1 HYPSADD
8 REIKHP
14 ISPSCFRVLLPEIRK
29 ILDIDRPA
37 PSVDSR
43 YASGKN
49 PGSLFRRRGFSLT
62 LSALCPRLS
71 GDVPSPVSGVT
82 RKGEEEKKQE
92 EHEYR
97 FRTEGFHQQLRH
109 MVEGGESLQ
118 PVGKFQQIAE
128 INDDEA
134 KGEIQ
139 PNQVHRPR
147 RKTDQQEG
155 EAEHH
160 PHGRKIDE
168 G

>member
-1 HYPSADD
+1 MIRRGDPHYPSADD

-62 LSALCPRLS
+62 LDALCRRLS
-71 GDVPSPVSGVT
+71 GDIPPPIPGIT
-82 RKGEEEKKQE
+82 RQDEEKEQQE
-92 EHEYR
+92 EHQHGP
-97 FRTEGFHQQLRH
+97 RTEGFHQQLRH

-118 PVGKFQQIAE
+118 PV
-128 INDDEA
+128 
-134 KGEIQ
+134 
-139 PNQVHRPR
+139 R
-147 RKTDQQEG
+147 
-155 EAEHH
+155 
-160 PHGRKIDE
+160 
-168 G
+168 